1 MLTNRGQLR
10 WINDW
15 IVQWRMH
22 RYHQWWQLIAIWVTF
37 LAIKELV
44 ITRSV
49 LWRTGWLLTKR
60 GQLRW
65 IDDLIIQWR
74 RQRYHPWW
82 KLIALWVTVLV
93 IKSMIIKKS
102 CSLPTLIFPCF
113 TFVATNNTLWTWHN
127 EWNMSLREFCVPVIL
142 FVYVQQ
148 KARANFLAQ

>member
-49 LWRTGWLLTKR
+49 LWRTGWMLTKR

-82 KLIALWVTVLV
+82 KLIALLVTVLA

-127 EWNMSLREFCVPVIL
+127 EWNMSLWEFCVPVIL

-148 KARANFLAQ
+148 KVRANFLAQ